1 MINDIRIITDSA
13 SDIPDE
19 YLALVPEVV
28 MLNIPMV
35 VDGQPKR
42 ERRDFSTEE
51 YYDILERAAE
61 LPTTSQ
67 VTMMEYQEEYAKAFA
82 DGIRH
87 LIVVTI
93 TAKASNMFNAAC
105 MAKDNFY
112 EEQPQ
117 AKEQM
122 TIDVI
127 DSKEY
132 TFIYGH
138 AVLEGV
144 KMIREGVDYTKIVQ
158 HLSTI
163 PQRTGVYFGIYK
175 LDYAKRS
182 GRISPAAA
190 FVGEM
195 MGLRPIMSIVD
206 GEVKIPYKVRGD
218 KQTMQKVIDL
228 FEQEAEPDAPYTI
241 MWATNREAME
251 QLRDTMK
258 ARGHKNC
265 RGIHRIGACITTNS
279 GPTLVGMFYNKKQ

>member
-1 MINDIRIITDSA
+1 MSDIRIITDSA

-19 YLALVPEVV
+19 YLAVCPEVV
-28 MLNIPMV
+28 MMNIAMV

-51 YYDILERAAE
+51 YYGILEKAKE

-67 VTMMEYQEEYAKAFA
+67 ITMMEYMEEYRRAYE

-87 LIVVTI
+87 LIVITI
-93 TAKASNMFNAAC
+93 TGKGSNMFNAAC
-105 MAKDNFY
+105 MARTALF
-112 EEQPQ
+112 EELPEAAQ
-117 AKEQM
+117 AM
-122 TIDVI
+122 TVDVI
-127 DSKEY
+127 DSREY
-132 TFIYGH
+132 TFLYGH

-144 KMIREGVDYTKIVQ
+144 KMIRGGADYTKVVE

-163 PQRTGVYFGIYK
+163 PERTGVYFAIYK

-195 MGLRPIMSIVD
+195 MGLRPIMTISD
-206 GEVKIPYKVRGD
+206 GEVNIPYKVRGD
-218 KQTMQKVIDL
+218 KQAMQKVISL

-251 QLRDTMK
+251 QLRDTMI

-265 RGIHRIGACITTNS
+265 RGIHHIGACITTNS
-279 GPTLVGMFYNKKQ
+279 GPTLVGMFYDKKQ

>member
-1 MINDIRIITDSA
+1 MKDIRIITDSA

-19 YLALVPEVV
+19 YLAACPEVV
-28 MLNIPMV
+28 MMNIAMV

-51 YYDILERAAE
+51 YYEILEQAKE

-67 VTMMEYQEEYAKAFA
+67 ITMMEYAEEYRRAYEE
-82 DGIRH
+82 GIRH
-87 LIVVTI
+87 LIVITI
-93 TAKASNMFNAAC
+93 TSKGSNMYNSAC
-105 MAKDNFY
+105 MARTALY
-112 EEQPQ
+112 EELPQ
-117 AKEQM
+117 AAEAM

-127 DSKEY
+127 DSREY
-132 TFIYGH
+132 TFLYGN

-144 KMIREGVDYTKIVQ
+144 KMIREGADYTAVVE

-163 PQRTGVYFGIYK
+163 PQRTGVHFAIYK
-175 LDYAKRS
+175 LDYAKKS

-195 MGLRPIMSIVD
+195 MGLRPIMSITD
-206 GEVKIPYKVRGD
+206 GAVSIPYKVRGD
-218 KQTMQKVIDL
+218 KQAMQKVIDL

-251 QLRDTMK
+251 QLRDTM
-258 ARGHKNC
+258 AERGHKNC

-279 GPTLVGMFYNKKQ
+279 GPTLVGMFYDKKQ

>member
-1 MINDIRIITDSA
+1 MSKIRIITDSA

-42 ERRDFSTEE
+42 ERRDFSIEE
-51 YYDILERAAE
+51 YYDILANAAE

-67 VTMMEYQEEYAKAFA
+67 ITMMEYQEEYAKAFA
-82 DGIRH
+82 EGVEH

-105 MAKDNFY
+105 MARDNLW
-112 EEQPQ
+112 EEQPETK
-117 AKEQM
+117 AM

-127 DSKEY
+127 DSREY
-132 TFIYGH
+132 TFLYGH

-144 KMIREGVDYTKIVQ
+144 KMIRGGADYTEIVK

-163 PQRTGVYFGIYK
+163 PQRTGVSFAIYK

-190 FVGEM
+190 FAGEL
-195 MGLRPIMSIVD
+195 MGLRPIMSILD
-206 GEVKIPYKVRGD
+206 GEVKIPHKVRGD
-218 KQTMQKVIDL
+218 KQAVKKMVDL
-228 FEQEAEPDAPYTI
+228 FEQEADPDAPYTI
-241 MWATNREAME
+241 MWATNRPAME
-251 QLRDTMK
+251 ELRDAMA
-258 ARGHKNC
+258 ARGHKHC
-265 RGIHRIGACITTNS
+265 RGIHRIGAAITTNS
-279 GPTLVGMFYNKKQ
+279 GPTLVGMFYAKKQ

>member
-1 MINDIRIITDSA
+1 MSKIRIITDSA
-13 SDIPDE
+13 SDIPEE

-42 ERRDFSTEE
+42 ERRDFSIEE
-51 YYDILERAAE
+51 YYDILANASE

-67 VTMMEYQEEYAKAFA
+67 VTMMEYQEAYAKAFD
-82 DGIRH
+82 DGVEH

-105 MAKDNFY
+105 MARDNLW
-112 EEQPQ
+112 EEQPETK
-117 AKEQM
+117 AM

-127 DSKEY
+127 DSREY

-144 KMIREGVDYTKIVQ
+144 KMIRSGADYAEVVK

-163 PQRTGVYFGIYK
+163 PERNGVSFAIYK
-175 LDYAKRS
+175 LDYAKKS

-190 FVGEM
+190 FAGEL
-195 MGLRPIMSIVD
+195 MGLRPIMSIID
-206 GEVKIPYKVRGD
+206 GEVQIPYKIRGD
-218 KQTMQKVIDL
+218 KQAVKKMVDL
-228 FEQEAEPDAPYTI
+228 FEQQADPDAPYTI
-241 MWATNREAME
+241 MWATNRTAME
-251 QLRDTMK
+251 ELRDTM
-258 ARGHKNC
+258 AQRGHTHC
-265 RGIHRIGACITTNS
+265 RGIHRIGAAITTNS
-279 GPTLVGMFYNKKQ
+279 GPTLVGMFYTKKQ

>member
-1 MINDIRIITDSA
+1 MSKIRIITDSA
-13 SDIPDE
+13 SDIPEE

-42 ERRDFSTEE
+42 ERRDFSIEE
-51 YYDILERAAE
+51 YYDILANASE

-67 VTMMEYQEEYAKAFA
+67 VTMMEYQEAYAKAFA
-82 DGIRH
+82 DGVEH

-105 MAKDNFY
+105 MARDNLW
-112 EEQPQ
+112 EEQPETK
-117 AKEQM
+117 AM

-127 DSKEY
+127 DSREY

-144 KMIREGVDYTKIVQ
+144 KMIRSGADYAEVVK

-163 PQRTGVYFGIYK
+163 PERNGVSFAIYK
-175 LDYAKRS
+175 LDYAKKS

-190 FVGEM
+190 FAGEL
-195 MGLRPIMSIVD
+195 MGLRPIMSIID
-206 GEVKIPYKVRGD
+206 GEVQIPYKIRGD
-218 KQTMQKVIDL
+218 KQAVKKMVDL
-228 FEQEAEPDAPYTI
+228 FEQQADPDAPYTI

>member
-1 MINDIRIITDSA
+1 MIKDIRIITDSA
-13 SDIPDE
+13 SDIPEE

-42 ERRDFSTEE
+42 ERLDFSTQQ
-51 YYDILERAAE
+51 YYEILENAAE

-112 EEQPQ
+112 EEQPE
-117 AKEQM
+117 AKDSM
-122 TIDVI
+122 TIDVV
-127 DSKEY
+127 DSKVY
-132 TFIYGH
+132 TFLYGH

-144 KMIREGVDYTKIVQ
+144 KMIRAGADYTQIVK

-175 LDYAKRS
+175 LDYAKHS

-206 GEVKIPYKVRGD
+206 GEVKIPHKVRGD
-218 KQTMQKVIDL
+218 KQAMQKVIDL

-251 QLRDTMK
+251 QLRDTMQL
-258 ARGHKNC
+258 RGHKNC
-265 RGIHRIGACITTNS
+265 RGIHHIGACITTNS

>member
-1 MINDIRIITDSA
+1 MSDIRIITDSA
-13 SDIPDE
+13 ADIPQE
-19 YLALVPEVV
+19 FLAECPEVV
-28 MLNIPMV
+28 VLNIPMV

-42 ERRDFSTEE
+42 EGVDFTTREF
-51 YYDILERAAE
+51 YDILANAAE

-67 VTMMEYQEEYAKAFA
+67 VTMMEYQEEYARAFTQ
-82 DGIRH
+82 GVEH

-93 TAKASNMFNAAC
+93 TGKASNMYNAAC
-105 MAKDNFY
+105 MARDNLW
-112 EEQPQ
+112 EEQP
-117 AKEQM
+117 ATKAM
-122 TIDVI
+122 TIDVV
-127 DSKEY
+127 DSREY
-132 TFIYGH
+132 TFLYGN

-144 KMIREGVDYTKIVQ
+144 KMIRSGADYTQVVN

-163 PQRTGVYFGIYK
+163 PERTGVSFAIYK

-190 FVGEM
+190 FAGEL
-195 MGLRPIMSIVD
+195 MGLRPIMSIID

-218 KQTMQKVIDL
+218 KQAVKKMVDL

-251 QLRDTMK
+251 DLRDTMI
-258 ARGHKNC
+258 ARGHTRC
-265 RGIHRIGACITTNS
+265 RGIHHIGAAITTNS

>member
-1 MINDIRIITDSA
+1 MSKIRIITDSA

-42 ERRDFSTEE
+42 ERHDFSIEE
-51 YYDILERAAE
+51 YYDILANAAQ

-82 DGIRH
+82 QGIEH
-87 LIVVTI
+87 LIVLTI
-93 TAKASNMFNAAC
+93 TGKASNMYNAAC
-105 MAKDNFY
+105 MARDNLW
-112 EEQPQ
+112 EEQPE
-117 AKEQM
+117 ARAM

-127 DSKEY
+127 DSREY
-132 TFIYGH
+132 TFLYGH

-144 KMIREGVDYTKIVQ
+144 KMIREGAYYTDVVK

-163 PQRTGVYFGIYK
+163 PERTGVSFAIYK

-190 FVGEM
+190 FAGEL
-195 MGLRPIMSIVD
+195 MGLRPIMSIID
-206 GEVKIPYKVRGD
+206 GEVKIPWKVRGD
-218 KQTMQKVIDL
+218 KQAVGKMVEL
-228 FEQEAEPDAPYTI
+228 FEKEADPDAPYTI

-251 QLRDTMK
+251 QLRDTMA
-258 ARGHKNC
+258 ARGHRHC
-265 RGIHRIGACITTNS
+265 RGIHHIGAAITTNS